1 VRGSVVRGS
10 VVRGPAVRGLRVIA
24 TTLLV
29 YLAAVAA
36 VFGLQLVAVTALVTR
51 RAGTFDLER
60 DGLAALLVG
69 VPASSLGLIAV
80 ACLAAGSPR
89 RERLRWLP
97 PRASAR
103 AIMAMI
109 VGILALSQALESL
122 ALLVG
127 VGPGANLDWIA
138 RTLATATPLTLAL
151 AVLVVGGLA
160 PVGEELF
167 FRGFMLTR
175 LRRVWSAGPAIVVTA
190 LAFGLIHGEWVHG
203 LLATGI
209 GLYLG
214 LITERSGSLIPAMI
228 CHVAN
233 NTVSVL
239 LSAAIGPPQGPLL
252 NAGLFAA
259 TALVFATSLR
269 WLPAPEAAEAG

>member
-1 VRGSVVRGS
+1 M
-10 VVRGPAVRGLRVIA
+10 RVIA

-69 VPASSLGLIAV
+69 VPASSLGLIVV
-80 ACLAAGSPR
+80 AWLAAGRPR
-89 RERLRWLP
+89 RERLRLLP
-97 PRASAR
+97 TRVPAR
-103 AIMAMI
+103 GILAMI

-151 AVLVVGGLA
+151 AVLVIGGLA

-167 FRGFMLTR
+167 FRGFMLSR
-175 LRRVWSAGPAIVVTA
+175 LRQVWRAGPAIVVTA

-214 LITERSGSLIPAMI
+214 LVTARSGSVIPAVI

-233 NTVSVL
+233 NTASVL
-239 LSAAIGPPQGPLL
+239 LSVALGSPQGRGLNVVLL
-252 NAGLFAA
+252 VVTALIFAA
-259 TALVFATSLR
+259 SLQ
-269 WLPAPEAAEAG
+269 WLPPPEPATAG

>member
-1 VRGSVVRGS
+1 M
-10 VVRGPAVRGLRVIA
+10 RVIT

-36 VFGLQLVAVTALVTR
+36 VFGLQFVAVTMLVTR

-69 VPASSLGLIAV
+69 VPASSLGLIVV
-80 ACLAAGSPR
+80 AWLAAGRLR
-89 RERLRWLP
+89 RERLRLLP
-97 PRASAR
+97 GRVPAR
-103 AIMAMI
+103 GILAMI
-109 VGILALSQALESL
+109 VAILALSQALESL

-138 RTLATATPLTLAL
+138 RTLARATPLTLAL

-175 LRRVWSAGPAIVVTA
+175 LRQVWSAGPAILVTA

-214 LITERSGSLIPAMI
+214 LITERSGSVIPAVI

-233 NTVSVL
+233 NTASVL
-239 LSAAIGPPQGPLL
+239 LSAAIGSPQGRGVNAVLL
-252 NAGLFAA
+252 VV
-259 TALVFATSLR
+259 TALVFAVSLQ
-269 WLPAPEAAEAG
+269 WLPPPDPAEAG

>member
-1 VRGSVVRGS
+1 M
-10 VVRGPAVRGLRVIA
+10 RVIA

-29 YLAAVAA
+29 YLAAFAT
-36 VFGLQLVAVTALVTR
+36 VFGLQFVAVTALVTR

-69 VPASSLGLIAV
+69 VPASSLGLIV
-80 ACLAAGSPR
+80 AAWLAAGHRPR
-89 RERLRWLP
+89 EGLGLLPARLP
-97 PRASAR
+97 AR
-103 AIMAMI
+103 GILAMV

-122 ALLVG
+122 ALLAG

-138 RTLATATPLTLAL
+138 RTLATTTPLTLSL

-175 LRRVWSAGPAIVVTA
+175 LRRVWSAGPAIVATA
-190 LAFGLIHGEWVHG
+190 LAFGVIHGEWVHG

-214 LITERSGSLIPAMI
+214 VITARSGSVIPAMI

-239 LSAAIGPPQGPLL
+239 LSATLGAPQGRGFNTVLL
-252 NAGLFAA
+252 GVTAA
-259 TALVFATSLR
+259 IFVASLQ
-269 WLPAPEAAEAG
+269 WLPPPAPAGAG

>member
-1 VRGSVVRGS
+1 M
-10 VVRGPAVRGLRVIA
+10 RVIT
-24 TTLLV
+24 TTLLA

-60 DGLAALLVG
+60 DGLTALLVG
-69 VPASSLGLIAV
+69 VPASSLGLITV
-80 ACLAAGSPR
+80 AWLAAGRRPR
-89 RERLRWLP
+89 EGLRLLP
-97 PRASAR
+97 TRVPAR
-103 AIMAMI
+103 GILAMV

-122 ALLVG
+122 ALVVG

-138 RTLATATPLTLAL
+138 RTLATATAPTLLL
-151 AVLVVGGLA
+151 AVLAVGGLA

-175 LRRVWSAGPAIVVTA
+175 LRRVWRAGPAIVATA
-190 LAFGLIHGEWVHG
+190 LAFGLIHGELIHG

-214 LITERSGSLIPAMI
+214 LVTERSGSVIPAI
-228 CHVAN
+228 VCHVAN

-239 LSAAIGPPQGPLL
+239 LSAAVGSPPGRAL
-252 NAGLFAA
+252 NALLIGITAA
-259 TALVFATSLR
+259 VFVASLR
-269 WLPAPEAAEAG
+269 WLPPPEPAGVA

>member
-1 VRGSVVRGS
+1 M
-10 VVRGPAVRGLRVIA
+10 RVIA

-60 DGLAALLVG
+60 DGLAALLMG
-69 VPASSLGLIAV
+69 VPASSLGLIVV
-80 ACLAAGSPR
+80 AWLAAGRPR
-89 RERLRWLP
+89 RERLRLLP
-97 PRASAR
+97 AR
-103 AIMAMI
+103 VPARGILAMI
-109 VGILALSQALESL
+109 GGILALSQSL

-127 VGPGANLDWIA
+127 AGPGANLDWIA

-151 AVLVVGGLA
+151 AVLVIGGLA

-175 LRRVWSAGPAIVVTA
+175 LRQVWRAGPAIVVTA

-214 LITERSGSLIPAMI
+214 LVTARSGSVIPAVI

-233 NTVSVL
+233 NTASVL
-239 LSAAIGPPQGPLL
+239 LSAAIGSPQGRGVNAVLL
-252 NAGLFAA
+252 VVTALIFAA
-259 TALVFATSLR
+259 SLQ
-269 WLPAPEAAEAG
+269 WLPPPEAAEAG

>member
-1 VRGSVVRGS
+1 M
-10 VVRGPAVRGLRVIA
+10 RVIA

-51 RAGTFDLER
+51 RAGTFDFAR

-80 ACLAAGSPR
+80 AWLAAGRPR
-89 RERLRWLP
+89 RERLRLLP
-97 PRASAR
+97 AR
-103 AIMAMI
+103 VPAGGILAMI
-109 VGILALSQALESL
+109 AGILALSQALESL

-138 RTLATATPLTLAL
+138 RTLAAATPLTLAL
-151 AVLVVGGLA
+151 AVLVIGGLA

-175 LRRVWSAGPAIVVTA
+175 LRQVWRAGPAIVVTA

-214 LITERSGSLIPAMI
+214 LVTARSGSVLPAVI

-233 NTVSVL
+233 NTASVL
-239 LSAAIGPPQGPLL
+239 LSVAIGSPQGRAVNAVLL
-252 NAGLFAA
+252 VVTALIFAA
-259 TALVFATSLR
+259 SLQ
-269 WLPAPEAAEAG
+269 WLPPPEPAAAG

>member
-1 VRGSVVRGS
+1 M
-10 VVRGPAVRGLRVIA
+10 RVIA

-29 YLAAVAA
+29 YLAAVAT

-69 VPASSLGLIAV
+69 VPASSLGLIVIAW
-80 ACLAAGSPR
+80 LAAGRPR
-89 RERLRWLP
+89 RERLRLLP
-97 PRASAR
+97 AR
-103 AIMAMI
+103 APARGILAMI

-175 LRRVWSAGPAIVVTA
+175 LRRVWSVGPAIVVTA

-214 LITERSGSLIPAMI
+214 LVTERSGSLIPAVI

-233 NTVSVL
+233 NTASAL
-239 LSAAIGPPQGPLL
+239 LSAAIGSPQGRGVNAVLL
-252 NAGLFAA
+252 VA
-259 TALVFATSLR
+259 TALVFAASLH
-269 WLPAPEAAEAG
+269 WLPPPRPAEAG

>member
-1 VRGSVVRGS
+1 M
-10 VVRGPAVRGLRVIA
+10 RVIA

-69 VPASSLGLIAV
+69 VPASSLGLIVVAWLAV
-80 ACLAAGSPR
+80 GRPR
-89 RERLRWLP
+89 RERLRLLP
-97 PRASAR
+97 TRVPAR
-103 AIMAMI
+103 GILAMI

-151 AVLVVGGLA
+151 AVLVIGGLA

-175 LRRVWSAGPAIVVTA
+175 LRQVWRAGPAIVVTA

-214 LITERSGSLIPAMI
+214 LVTARSGSVIPAVI

-233 NTVSVL
+233 NTASVL
-239 LSAAIGPPQGPLL
+239 LSVAIGSPQGRGVNAVLL
-252 NAGLFAA
+252 VVTALIFAA
-259 TALVFATSLR
+259 SLQ
-269 WLPAPEAAEAG
+269 WLPSPEPATAG

>member
-1 VRGSVVRGS
+1 M
-10 VVRGPAVRGLRVIA
+10 RVIA
-24 TTLLV
+24 TTLLA
-29 YLAAVAA
+29 YLAAVTA

-80 ACLAAGSPR
+80 AWLAAGRPR
-89 RERLRWLP
+89 RERLRLVSTRVP
-97 PRASAR
+97 AR
-103 AIMAMI
+103 GILAMI
-109 VGILALSQALESL
+109 AGILALSQAIESL
-122 ALLVG
+122 ALLSG
-127 VGPGANLDWIA
+127 MGPGANLDWIA
-138 RTLATATPLTLAL
+138 RTLATATPVGLAL

-160 PVGEELF
+160 PIGEELF

-175 LRRVWSAGPAIVVTA
+175 LRRVWSAGPAIVATA
-190 LAFGLIHGEWVHG
+190 LAFGLIHGEWAHG

-214 LITERSGSLIPAMI
+214 LVTVRSDSVLPAVI

-239 LSAAIGPPQGPLL
+239 LSAAIGSPQGRGVNAVLL
-252 NAGLFAA
+252 VVTALIFAA
-259 TALVFATSLR
+259 SLR
-269 WLPAPEAAEAG
+269 WLPPVPAEAR

>member
-1 VRGSVVRGS
+1 M
-10 VVRGPAVRGLRVIA
+10 RVIA

-69 VPASSLGLIAV
+69 VPASSLGLIVIAW
-80 ACLAAGSPR
+80 LAAGRPR
-89 RERLRWLP
+89 RERLRLLP
-97 PRASAR
+97 AR
-103 AIMAMI
+103 VPAGGILAMI

-138 RTLATATPLTLAL
+138 RTLATATPLTLGL
-151 AVLVVGGLA
+151 AMLVVGGLA

-175 LRRVWSAGPAIVVTA
+175 LRREWSAGPAIVVTA
-190 LAFGLIHGEWVHG
+190 LAFGLMHGEWVHG

-214 LITERSGSLIPAMI
+214 LVTERSGSLIPALI

-233 NTVSVL
+233 NAASVL
-239 LSAAIGPPQGPLL
+239 LSAAIGSPQGRGV
-252 NAGLFAA
+252 NAGLLVA
-259 TALVFATSLR
+259 TALVFAASLQ
-269 WLPAPEAAEAG
+269 WLPPREPAEAG

>member
-1 VRGSVVRGS
+1 M
-10 VVRGPAVRGLRVIA
+10 PVIA
-24 TTLLV
+24 TTLLF

-36 VFGLQLVAVTALVTR
+36 VFGTQFAAVMALMAR
-51 RAGTFDLER
+51 RAGTFDPER
-60 DGLAALLVG
+60 DGLTALLVS
-69 VPASSLGLIAV
+69 VPASSLALIGIAW
-80 ACLAAGSPR
+80 LAAGRPR
-89 RERLRWLP
+89 RERLRLLP
-97 PRASAR
+97 SRVSAA
-103 AIMAMI
+103 AIAAMI

-122 ALLVG
+122 AILVG

-138 RTLATATPLTLAL
+138 RTLAAASPVGLLLAI
-151 AVLVVGGLA
+151 LVIGGLA

-175 LRRVWSAGPAIVVTA
+175 LRQVWRAGPAIVVTA

-214 LITERSGSLIPAMI
+214 LVTARSGSVIPAVI

-233 NTVSVL
+233 NTASVL
-239 LSAAIGPPQGPLL
+239 LSVAIGSPQGRGVNAVLL
-252 NAGLFAA
+252 VVTALIFAA
-259 TALVFATSLR
+259 SLQ
-269 WLPAPEAAEAG
+269 WLPPPEPATAG